1 MANTEKEKFDAAVKV
16 IHSLPKDGPF
26 QPSYDMMLSF
36 YSYYK
41 QATEGKCSRPKPW
54 TWDIVNKKKWDAWTK
69 LGDMP
74 REEAM
79 VKYVEE
85 LKKTIKHFTEK
96 GLAMKEQGDPRIVE
110 AMPQNE
116 EVRDFM
122 EKLGSFYEIVDEDSP
137 VPKPSAENHKPQEE
151 NGIPSDNES
160 TDGKTPL
167 EIFDHSQMVD
177 TVLKKSEDMND
188 LLNQSDEVL
197 QNGLD
202 EEDEND
208 TSTDIAVSTKIHEEA
223 RELVTMN
230 GDHIHITDSRLTV
243 EAHQQKGNRSPGN
256 QDNQSPPRER
266 RTHRNRHPVSGDHL
280 TSETESEEEFC
291 DTSDQPSQD
300 ETDAVGIN
308 PAMAN
313 STPLKS
319 GGNIGNHIPFGSHG
333 HNFSSLPFT
342 PSKGRLLGFGNSGR
356 GMTDSLLV
364 HAPGHDTMNLSYNSS
379 NKDEDQSSGRRD
391 INFNS
396 SYLQDYDK
404 DVRVVGG
411 GDMSPPGG
419 YSQGEGRPIRVQN
432 VGGREMGGRQNQ
444 QGGSSGSQSYH
455 GMGGGGGRDNEG
467 FPVGAP
473 SGSIEAQMA
482 LALVRLQQ
490 DMNNVMERVH
500 NLERAQ
506 RDQGRNESHNKDK
519 KTSQWWPFD
528 FNRRSLFAL
537 LVWPLVVH
545 WILLKLFHRRKHRP
559 Q

>member
-1 MANTEKEKFDAAVKV
+1 
-16 IHSLPKDGPF
+16 
-26 QPSYDMMLSF
+26 
-36 YSYYK
+36 
-41 QATEGKCSRPKPW
+41 
-54 TWDIVNKKKWDAWTK
+54 
-69 LGDMP
+69 
-74 REEAM
+74 
-79 VKYVEE
+79 
-85 LKKTIKHFTEK
+85 
-96 GLAMKEQGDPRIVE
+96 MKEQGDPRIVE

-122 EKLGSFYEIVDEDSP
+122 EKLGSFYEVVDEDSP
-137 VPKPSAENHKPQEE
+137 VPKPPAENHQPQEE

-188 LLNQSDEVL
+188 LLNQSEEVL

-208 TSTDIAVSTKIHEEA
+208 TSTDVAVSTKIHEEA
-223 RELVTMN
+223 REVVTMN
-230 GDHIHITDSRLTV
+230 GDHIHITESRLTV
-243 EAHQQKGNRSPGN
+243 AAHQQKGNKSPGN

-300 ETDAVGIN
+300 ETDALGIN
-308 PAMAN
+308 PTMTN

-319 GGNIGNHIPFGSHG
+319 GGNLGNHIPFGSHG

-342 PSKGRLLGFGNSGR
+342 PSTGRLLGFGNSGR

-500 NLERAQ
+500 NLEQAQ
-506 RDQGRNESHNKDK
+506 RDQGRNESQNKDK

-545 WILLKLFHRRKHRP
+545 WILLKLFHRR
-559 Q
+559 

>member
-41 QATEGKCSRPKPW
+41 QATEGKCTRPKPW

-137 VPKPSAENHKPQEE
+137 VPKPPAENHQPQEE

-160 TDGKTPL
+160 TEGKTPL

-177 TVLKKSEDMND
+177 TVLKKSEDINNI
-188 LLNQSDEVL
+188 LNQSEEVL

-202 EEDEND
+202 EEEEDEND
-208 TSTDIAVSTKIHEEA
+208 NSTDVSEQPIAVSTKVLEEK
-223 RELVTMN
+223 RDLVTMN
-230 GDHIHITDSRLTV
+230 GDHIHITESRLTV
-243 EAHQQKGNRSPGN
+243 EAHPQRGNKPPGN
-256 QDNQSPPRER
+256 QDNQVRHQSPSRDR

-308 PAMAN
+308 PTMAN

-319 GGNIGNHIPFGSHG
+319 GGNIG
-333 HNFSSLPFT
+333 
-342 PSKGRLLGFGNSGR
+342 
-356 GMTDSLLV
+356 
-364 HAPGHDTMNLSYNSS
+364 
-379 NKDEDQSSGRRD
+379 
-391 INFNS
+391 
-396 SYLQDYDK
+396 
-404 DVRVVGG
+404 
-411 GDMSPPGG
+411 
-419 YSQGEGRPIRVQN
+419 
-432 VGGREMGGRQNQ
+432 REMGARQNQ
-444 QGGSSGSQSYH
+444 QGGSSGSQGYH

-467 FPVGAP
+467 FPDGAS

-490 DMNNVMERVH
+490 DMNNVMERVN

-506 RDQGRNESHNKDK
+506 RDQGRNESQNKDK